1 MYTPSTLHFKWSG
14 ELRHLKE
21 LSEKMFLRFSKE
33 EGRLRHQ
40 IRIRSGSAHSRQQ
53 KFHWNPARSTCAYV
67 IYSKLEMI
75 WPQLH
80 TESCIPFSHIQKHD
94 HWLCRVRKHLKYLPW
109 IKSSLS
115 LSYINNYIC
124 WYFIEF
130 LKFSW
135 LQKTM
140 KGENPHWVCTFTT
153 SRQKISAL
161 INWTCN
167 LSASKWKMSEN

>member
-14 ELRHLKE
+14 ELRHRKE
-21 LSEKMFLRFSKE
+21 LSEKMFLRFPKE

-67 IYSKLEMI
+67 LYSKLEMI

-80 TESCIPFSHIQKHD
+80 TESCIPFAHIQKHD
-94 HWLCRVRKHLKYLPW
+94 HWLCRVRKHPKYLPW

-115 LSYINNYIC
+115 LFYINNYIVGSL
-124 WYFIEF
+124 
-130 LKFSW
+130 LKFWNSIDSRKQW
-135 LQKTM
+135 REKIR
-140 KGENPHWVCTFTT
+140 TFTT
-153 SRQKISAL
+153 GGQKISAL